1 MKTNTCEE
9 DGTRHKFRRL
19 GDGRQAILGETKRAV
34 TPFGGLAV
42 RVEFWRELGVL
53 EAVRE
58 RLPFSYR
65 SPNAI
70 GAAEILVSFWLS
82 VSAGARR
89 FSHVNLLRGDV
100 ALRHLLGW
108 KRLPGDDATRAF
120 FGRFGWKE
128 VDAFFPSL
136 TTWLLVRLPAREAT
150 LDLDST
156 VFDRCGR
163 QEGAK
168 KGYNPRK
175 PGRLSHHPL
184 LAPATRI
191 GSS

>member
-1 MKTNTCEE
+1 M
-9 DGTRHKFRRL
+9 RHKFRRL

-34 TPFGGLAV
+34 TPFGG
-42 RVEFWRELGVL
+42 LGVL

-108 KRLPGDDATRAF
+108 KRLPRA
-120 FGRFGWKE
+120 RPRSTWTP
-128 VDAFFPSL
+128 PSL
-136 TTWLLVRLPAREAT
+136 IAVAGKKARRKATTLASPAGFPIIRSWPPWPSRCSSCMAG
-150 LDLDST
+150 S
-156 VFDRCGR
+156 DRAIPAP
-163 QEGAK
+163 GAAWSSSS
-168 KGYNPRK
+168 PRRSRYY
-175 PGRLSHHPL
+175 PGGGIRGRLEIL
-184 LAPATRI
+184 WFAYFQLRI
-191 GSS
+191 NRV

>member
-1 MKTNTCEE
+1 M
-9 DGTRHKFRRL
+9 RHKFRRL

-108 KRLPGDDATRAF
+108 KRLPGYDATRAL
-120 FGRFGWKE
+120 FGRFGWRRSMR
-128 VDAFFPSL
+128 FFP
-136 TTWLLVRLPAREAT
+136 
-150 LDLDST
+150 
-156 VFDRCGR
+156 
-163 QEGAK
+163 
-168 KGYNPRK
+168 
-175 PGRLSHHPL
+175 H
-184 LAPATRI
+184 
-191 GSS
+191 